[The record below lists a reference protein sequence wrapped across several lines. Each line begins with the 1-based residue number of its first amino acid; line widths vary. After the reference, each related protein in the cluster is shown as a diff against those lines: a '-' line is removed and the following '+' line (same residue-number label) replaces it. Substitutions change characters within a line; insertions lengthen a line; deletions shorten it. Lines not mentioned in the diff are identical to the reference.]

1 MSGLPEDSPPSRRP
15 GSGRPKVSKPR
26 PSPETPSFDSEP
38 STFRPNPKKTRAT
51 KPRADLDSER
61 AIDVGPGPAWWERLV
76 FGSVSSGQL
85 ALFCRHF
92 GSYMQSGVD
101 ITRALASLESQ
112 FARTALGPVIGR
124 LRMGVKRGDTLAEL
138 AEKEP
143 RTFDALFT
151 SMIRVAEA
159 RGGIPET
166 LRLLAKH
173 YEARQRLIRQAR
185 SALIYPAIVLVLA
198 SGVMALLTIWLLP
211 MFADLLKD
219 LGTRGQSLPLPS
231 RLLMGFADFIKNS
244 GFIAIPV
251 VLIGTPILILRIYK
265 TPAGKR
271 AIDRLM
277 LMTPVFGPL
286 LAKIDTTRFARTLA
300 ALLDAGVDVGSS
312 IDLTAGVLRTEQFR
326 DAVLD
331 SRARVINGEPLS
343 EALISSRRFG
353 PDVIAV
359 IESGEE
365 TGKLPESL
373 NHLADDY
380 EERVEYTVKNLGQLV
395 QPLLMIVLG
404 LIVLFIILAVFLPYL
419 SILTGLAGGAPP

>member
-1 MSGLPEDSPPSRRP
+1 MTSP
-15 GSGRPKVSKPR
+15 GRLS
-26 PSPETPSFDSEP
+26 
-38 STFRPNPKKTRAT
+38 
-51 KPRADLDSER
+51 
-61 AIDVGPGPAWWERLV
+61 
-76 FGSVSSGQL
+76 
-85 ALFCRHF
+85 
-92 GSYMQSGVD
+92 
-101 ITRALASLESQ
+101 SLESQ

-124 LRMGVKRGDTLAEL
+124 LRAGVKRGDTLGDL

-143 RTFDALFT
+143 RTFDALFV

-185 SALIYPAIVLVLA
+185 SALIYPAIVLLLA
-198 SGVMALLTIWLLP
+198 SGVMMLLTMWLLP
-211 MFADLLKD
+211 MFASMLRE
-219 LGTRGQSLPLPS
+219 LGAAGQSLPLPS
-231 RLLMGFADFIKNS
+231 RILMGFADFIKKA
-244 GFIAIPV
+244 GVVVIPV
-251 VLIGTPILILRIYK
+251 VFVGTPVLIYK
-265 TPAGKR
+265 LYQTAAGKR
-271 AIDRLM
+271 AMDRLM

-300 ALLDAGVDVGSS
+300 ALLDAGVDVGTS

-326 DAVLD
+326 DAIRD
-331 SRARVINGEPLS
+331 TRVKIINGEPLS
-343 EALISSRRFG
+343 EALTESRRFG
-353 PDVIAV
+353 LDVIAV

-404 LIVLFIILAVFLPYL
+404 LIVLFIILAVLLPYI
-419 SILTGLAGGAPP
+419 SILSGLAGGAPAGG

>member
-1 MSGLPEDSPPSRRP
+1 MSGVPEDDPPLPRAGP
-15 GSGRPKVSKPR
+15 GRPKASKPR
-26 PSPETPSFDSEP
+26 PAPETPPFDSES
-38 STFRPNPKKTRAT
+38 STFRPNPKKTRAP
-51 KPRADLDSER
+51 KPRADLNPDR
-61 AIDVGPGPAWWERLV
+61 PIDVGPGPAWWERLV

-92 GSYMQSGVD
+92 GSYMQAGVD

-112 FARTALGPVIGR
+112 FARSALGPVIGR
-124 LRMGVKRGDTLAEL
+124 LRMGVKRGDTLADL
-138 AEKEP
+138 AAKEP

-219 LGTRGQSLPLPS
+219 LGARGQALPLPS
-231 RLLMGFADFIKNS
+231 RILMGFADFIKKS
-244 GFIAIPV
+244 GYIAIPV
-251 VLIGTPILILRIYK
+251 VLIGTPVLIFRIYK
-265 TPAGKR
+265 TSAGKR

-277 LMTPVFGPL
+277 LMTPVFGGL

-300 ALLDAGVDVGSS
+300 ALLDAGVDVGAS
-312 IDLTAGVLRTEQFR
+312 IDLTAAVLRTEQFR
-326 DAVLD
+326 DAILD
-331 SRARVINGEPLS
+331 SRVRVINGEPLS
-343 EALISSRRFG
+343 EALGRSRWFG
-353 PDVIAV
+353 LDVIAV

-373 NHLADDY
+373 QHLADDY

-419 SILTGLAGGAPP
+419 SILTGLSGGAPP

>member
-1 MSGLPEDSPPSRRP
+1 MSGFPDEDPPLPRP
-15 GSGRPKVSKPR
+15 EAGRPKPLKPR
-26 PSPETPSFDSEP
+26 PRPTDEDS
-38 STFRPNPKKTRAT
+38 STFRPNPKKARAS
-51 KPRADLDSER
+51 KPRADLDPDR
-61 AIDVGPGPAWWERLV
+61 PIDPGPGPSWWERLV

-85 ALFCRHF
+85 GLFCRHF
-92 GSYMQSGVD
+92 GSYMQAGID
-101 ITRALASLESQ
+101 ITRALSSLESQ

-124 LRMGVKRGDTLAEL
+124 LRAGVKRGDTLGDL

-143 RTFDALFT
+143 RTFDALFV

-185 SALIYPAIVLVLA
+185 SALIYPAIVLLLA
-198 SGVMALLTIWLLP
+198 SGVMMLLTMWLLP
-211 MFADLLKD
+211 MFASMLRE

-231 RLLMGFADFIKNS
+231 RILMGFSDFIRKA
-244 GFIAIPV
+244 GVVVIPV
-251 VLIGTPILILRIYK
+251 VFIGTPILIYK
-265 TPAGKR
+265 LYQTAAGKR
-271 AIDRLM
+271 VMDRLM

-312 IDLTAGVLRTEQFR
+312 INLTADVLHTEQFR
-326 DAVLD
+326 DAIRD
-331 SRARVINGEPLS
+331 TRVKIINGEPLS
-343 EALISSRRFG
+343 EALTESRRFG
-353 PDVIAV
+353 LDVIAV

-404 LIVLFIILAVFLPYL
+404 LIVLFIILAVLLPYI
-419 SILTGLAGGAPP
+419 SILSGLAGGAPAGG